1 MPEDD
6 ANRLRRHAEDALGGA
21 YDPSRVLPILHRLA
35 KHAEVGSDD
44 ALFAHLRLAELLVAK
59 SPWRAS
65 IHARKVLA
73 LHPGDDRAW
82 AILGLSQA
90 LLGHYRFARV
100 AYEGAVRAAPDNPF
114 YAHNL
119 GHLIDVALHAPRQAL
134 PWLRR
139 ACELAPDHPD
149 VVASLAHAHARLGD
163 FAQAR
168 SLLAPLRG
176 LAGLT
181 AARAAKDDLPSTPRT
196 TRRSQRIPV
205 SAAHNELARLI
216 RWVDRESPEPPMR
229 HARPRIFRSPPDK
242 TSRTQTLDKA
252 SHKARKKPSTK
263 GVLVILANG
272 LAHLPFSPKQIA
284 RAKALARDV
293 RARVVSSTKV
303 AATALAKL
311 PASTTAPSAPSA
323 HGVVENTLA
332 HLDQPALAAAIA
344 YAIIYVDQVPLSAG
358 EVAAPFRVS
367 TTRVRA
373 AFEVLRAELDLI
385 RGDSRYA
392 TEAR

>member
-6 ANRLRRHAEDALGGA
+6 ANRLRRHAENALGGA

-73 LHPGDDRAW
+73 LHPSDDRAW

-100 AYEGAVRAAPDNPF
+100 AYEAAVRAAPDNPF

-119 GHLIDVALHAPRQAL
+119 GHLIDVALDAPRQAL

-163 FAQAR
+163 FAAAR
-168 SLLAPLRG
+168 ALVAPLRG
-176 LAGLT
+176 LLGLT
-181 AARAAKDDLPSTPRT
+181 AGRAAKGR
-196 TRRSQRIPV
+196 
-205 SAAHNELARLI
+205 NELARLI
-216 RWVDRESPEPPMR
+216 RWVDRESPEAPMR
-229 HARPRIFRSPPDK
+229 HARPRIVRSECLVRRQTTPDK
-242 TSRTQTLDKA
+242 TS
-252 SHKARKKPSTK
+252 HKAGKKPRAK

-293 RARVVSSTKV
+293 RARVVSAAKV
-303 AATALAKL
+303 AATGLAKH
-311 PASTTAPSAPSA
+311 PVSTA
-323 HGVVENTLA
+323 HGAVEHALA

-392 TEAR
+392 TETR